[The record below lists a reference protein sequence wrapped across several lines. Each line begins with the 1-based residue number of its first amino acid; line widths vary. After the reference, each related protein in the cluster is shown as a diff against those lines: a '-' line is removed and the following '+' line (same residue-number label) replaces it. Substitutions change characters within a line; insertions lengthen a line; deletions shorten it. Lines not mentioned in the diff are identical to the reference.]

1 MKTGIGIFRS
11 RFARRLFTVFI
22 VSAIL
27 PVLTLAAL
35 SFNRVADQLL
45 EQNEQQQRQ
54 QVKTIGMAIYE
65 RLTLLQTELQMI
77 ASRRASDKNYLLD
90 PMDANTKRLLD
101 EKLVN
106 IGWLDNRNIYTPL
119 LHNGSHVMGLDAI
132 NQLPESSTEFT
143 IITTP
148 NVEGERHIFM
158 LQPPNTAAA
167 EDGILIAELN
177 NEYLW
182 NADIITASQGL
193 CMLDHLSDVLFCSP
207 AIPDRLIESTD
218 RETADSFAGNYE
230 WEDANN
236 ESHLVSYW
244 SIFLR
249 SEYGIDDWTVLT
261 SVPRQEIV
269 RPITDFQTPFI
280 LIFAVSLLIVLMLSS
295 SQIQRILIPL
305 RKLTLAV
312 QDIGNSNFDS
322 KVVIDSKDEFSD
334 LADSFNTMGAKLSD
348 QFQSLE
354 TMAEIDRLI
363 LSSQD
368 AENIVQIVL
377 VRIQEIIRCDQ
388 IGIASQDGDG
398 QFTQMVMRVRQNEP
412 EPEIIEA
419 EIELLPVDHEFLE
432 QRQGGALI
440 ELDRGVPLFLE
451 PITSLGARVCLVLPL
466 FSDDALS
473 AIVVL
478 GYTQLPE
485 NPEQLLQDTRSW
497 ADRVGVALSN
507 ARWQEKLYHQAN
519 FDALTG
525 LPNRPA
531 FKNYLQQ
538 ALNRAE
544 RNKEMVGVL
553 FIDLDR
559 FKLVNDSLGH
569 VVGDQYLTAIAER
582 ISQCVRSTDMLARLG
597 GDEFTI
603 VVSEDAQVH
612 IKTSISAVADKLL
625 EAIPKPLQLGGQE
638 LRSSA
643 SIGIAIYPLDADN
656 IEDLMKNADS
666 AMYHAKANVGGSYR
680 YFSEELNL
688 VISNQLRVE
697 GELRKALRND
707 ELTLYFQAKVDCHS
721 GKLVGAEALLRWNH
735 PEKGLVLPDSFVP
748 QAEES
753 RLIIDIDHWVLNA
766 ACAQLKIW
774 KNEGRPN
781 LHLATNLSARFF
793 QLDEV
798 AERLIELTEQ
808 LDVSME
814 NLELEITEGTLIED
828 IDKALLTLKELKI
841 LGFQLTIDD
850 FGTGYSSL
858 SYLKQLPIHKLK
870 IDQSF
875 ISNCA
880 DDEVDAALV
889 KTIISM
895 AHNLHLLC
903 IAEGVETKEQ
913 LAFLRKHGCDQV
925 QGYYYSKPLAARD
938 FEEKYLVP
946 ASGST
951 V

>member
-1 MKTGIGIFRS
+1 MKTGIEIFRS
-11 RFARRLFTVFI
+11 RFGRRLFTVFI

-27 PVLTLAAL
+27 PVLALAAL
-35 SFNRVADQLL
+35 SFNRVTDQLL
-45 EQNEQQQRQ
+45 LQNERQQRQ

-90 PMDANTKRLLD
+90 PMAASTERRLD

-106 IGWLDNRNIYTPL
+106 IGWLDDGNIYTPL
-119 LHNGSHVMGLDAI
+119 LHDGSHIKDLEAF
-132 NQLPESSTEFT
+132 NQLPEFASEFT

-148 NVEGERHIFM
+148 DVEGERHIFM
-158 LQPPNTAAA
+158 LRSPNTLAPD
-167 EDGILIAELN
+167 DGMLIAELK

-182 NADIITASQGL
+182 NADIITPSQGL
-193 CMLDHLSDVLFCSP
+193 CLLDHLRNVLFCSP
-207 AIPDRLIESTD
+207 TIPDQLIGSTD
-218 RETADSFAGNYE
+218 RETIDSFAGSYE

-261 SVPRQEIV
+261 SIPRQEIV
-269 RPITDFQTPFI
+269 SPITDFQTTFI

-322 KVVIDSKDEFSD
+322 KVAIDSKDEFSD

-398 QFTQMVMRVRQNEP
+398 QFTQMVVRARAEQNQ
-412 EPEIIEA
+412 PEIIEA
-419 EIELLPVDHEFLE
+419 EIELLPADHEFLE
-432 QRQGGALI
+432 QRQDGALI
-440 ELDRGVPLFLE
+440 KLDQSMPLFLE
-451 PITSLGARVCLVLPL
+451 PLTALGARACLVLPL

-478 GYTQLPE
+478 GYSQLPE
-485 NPEQLLQDTRSW
+485 NPQRLLQETRSW

-519 FDALTG
+519 YDALTG

-531 FKNYLQQ
+531 FRTYLQQ

-569 VVGDQYLTAIAER
+569 GVGDRYLTAIAER

-625 EAIPKPLQLGGQE
+625 EAIPKPLRMEGQE

-666 AMYHAKANVGGSYR
+666 AMYHAKAHGGGSYR

-697 GELRKALRND
+697 GELRQALRND
-707 ELTLYFQAKVDCHS
+707 ELELYFQAKVDCRS
-721 GKLVGAEALLRWNH
+721 EKLVGAEALLRWNH
-735 PEKGLVLPDSFVP
+735 PEKGLVLPDSFIP

-753 RLIIDIDHWVLNA
+753 RLIIDVDNWVLNA
-766 ACAQLKIW
+766 ACAQLKTW
-774 KNEGRPN
+774 KNKGRPA

-798 AERLIELTEQ
+798 TERLIELTERY
-808 LDVSME
+808 DVSME

-828 IDKALLTLKELKI
+828 IDKTMLTLEELKI

-858 SYLKQLPIHKLK
+858 SYLKRLPIHKLK

-875 ISNCA
+875 VANCA
-880 DDEVDAALV
+880 DDPVDAALV
-889 KTIISM
+889 KSIITM
-895 AHNLHLLC
+895 AHNLRLLC
-903 IAEGVETKEQ
+903 IAEGVETRQQ
-913 LAFLRKHGCDQV
+913 LEFLRKHGCDQV
-925 QGYYYSKPLAARD
+925 QGYYYSKPLAAKD
-938 FEEKYLVP
+938 FEEQYL
-946 ASGST
+946 ASKPR
-951 V
+951 